1 MYIYKKFT
9 HDDVKINSFVTNKR
23 TNLRSYSTISSS
35 NFVEYHTEY
44 ASQSV
49 DKYSGTGSRE
59 GGISSFALDIHNSRK
74 YFQLSNLLYNNFKLN
89 HYNNYGD
96 IFHMRSSRN
105 LYGSI
110 NILSIPQQTYGENIK
125 HGSLIISGNLPNSDK
140 FIDDKYG
147 NLIDASFTTGSE
159 YFKEEHFREF
169 YLGPVEGYKLYDLN
183 VTDRV
188 YGKEFTK
195 YRKGRELTFG
205 RPHYSE
211 DNLLDDSY
219 YLNSIDYVKMKFTTE
234 SIGGGNFPALKFNG
248 TGSFV
253 RSRHN
258 NTFNFPSNFS
268 ISFYINP
275 HDLNLT
281 EKEYIISKSTT
292 KFGVK
297 DYIGI
302 NNPINL
308 SSTGSQQE
316 QEIPSSNTYPF
327 EIYKI
332 SESLY
337 FDRNDGSKLTSI
349 NMRITGSSPIHVVC
363 QKTGSVMELYYNGI
377 KNNSIS
383 DLTNKEVFNLSNL
396 YIGTKG
402 NIGNY
407 FRGNLSQVM
416 IFSDALNQNQI
427 NNLSQSIDNTPV
439 VGNVFHSNGLV
450 TATKPNY
457 DGLFKPLE
465 AAARYYPLN
474 GIHTS
479 SLGNHLSGSFLDLS
493 TRQQSSSGY
502 FKVDAP
508 VEGST
513 TLGLTK
519 TTNAVFETVTHNNFT
534 GDLMTFSSS
543 LSSSINKR
551 GREFVQ
557 IPNYEFDRR
566 GKWAVSWLMK
576 EAAGYHGTAS
586 AIMGQDTDS
595 SDQGLTTPN
604 IWLWTNAKLRFR
616 DKSGTYFTSQTGITN
631 RSASGHYVI
640 NYDGTDQTAA
650 KMTFYENGNKLG
662 STIEV
667 NITGSTNS
675 GSFMIEALGSGYL
688 SGTNTYG
695 YSGSLGQVMFFDH
708 MLTSQSIQ
716 NLNNNPT
723 EGINPITNIQYR
735 ATHTINENEFYC
747 TIKEEEFNFSNNVTL
762 RNPKTKETGDL
773 ISLVT
778 SSLFRPYITTIG
790 LYDDNYELLA
800 TAKFG
805 QPIQTSN
812 ETDTTFVVRWDT

>member
-9 HDDVKINSFVTNKR
+9 NDDVKVNSFITNKR
-23 TNLRSYSTISSS
+23 VNLRSYNTISSS
-35 NFVEYHTEY
+35 NFVQYHTEY

-49 DKYSGTGSRE
+49 DRFSGTGSRE
-59 GGISSFALDIHNSRK
+59 GEISTFALDIKNSRK

-89 HYNNYGD
+89 HYDTYGD
-96 IFHMRSSRN
+96 VFHMRSSRN
-105 LYGSI
+105 LYK
-110 NILSIPQQTYGENIK
+110 NMNVLSIPQQTYGELIK
-125 HGSLIISGNLPNSDK
+125 PGSLLISGNLPNSDK
-140 FIDDKYG
+140 FVDDKYG
-147 NLIDASFTTGSE
+147 NLIDASFTTGSD
-159 YFKEEHFREF
+159 YFKDEIFKVF
-169 YLGPVEGYKLYDLN
+169 YLGPVDGYKLYDLN

-188 YGKEFTK
+188 YGKQYTK
-195 YRKGRELTFG
+195 YKKGRELTFG
-205 RPHYSE
+205 RPYYSE
-211 DNLLDDSY
+211 ENLLDDSY
-219 YLNSIDYVKMKFTTE
+219 YLNTIDYVQMKFTTE
-234 SIGGGNFPALKFNG
+234 SIGGGDFPALKFDG
-248 TGSFV
+248 TGSFI

-258 NTFNFPSNFS
+258 SDFNFTSDFA

-275 HDLNLT
+275 YDLNLT
-281 EKEYIISKSTT
+281 NKEYLVSKSTT

-297 DYIGI
+297 DNKGL

-308 SSTGSQQE
+308 SETGSQQE
-316 QEIPSSNTYPF
+316 QEIPSDNTFPF

-337 FDRNDGSKLTSI
+337 FDRNDGSQSTTL
-349 NMRITGSSPIHVVC
+349 NMRITGSSPVHVVC
-363 QKTGSVMELYYNGI
+363 QKTGSTMELYYNGVQT
-377 KNNSIS
+377 NTTT
-383 DLTNKEVFNLSNL
+383 DLTNKEVYNLANL

-402 NIGNY
+402 NVGNY

-416 IFSDALNQNQI
+416 IFSDALNQSQI
-427 NNLSQSIDNTPV
+427 SNLSQSIDNTPV
-439 VGNVFHSNGLV
+439 VGNVFHANGLV

-465 AAARYYPLN
+465 ATTRYYPLSPTY
-474 GIHTS
+474 TS

-493 TRQQSSSGY
+493 TRQQTSSGY

-508 VEGST
+508 VYGST
-513 TLGLTK
+513 TTGLIA
-519 TTNAVFETVTHNNFT
+519 TTEATFETVTHNNFS
-534 GDLMTFSSS
+534 GDIMTFSSS
-543 LSSSINKR
+543 ISSSKNKR

-576 EAAGYHGTAS
+576 EAAGYHNTAS

-595 SDQGLTTPN
+595 SDQALTSPN

-616 DKSGTYFTSQTGITN
+616 DRSGTYFTSTTGITN
-631 RSASGHYVI
+631 RSESVHCVI
-640 NYDGTDQTAA
+640 NYDGTDPTAA
-650 KMTFYENGNKLG
+650 QMTFYENGNKLG
-662 STIEV
+662 STIEKD
-667 NITGSTNS
+667 ISGHTNS

-688 SGTNTYG
+688 SSTTTHG

-716 NLNNNPT
+716 NLNNNPE

-735 ATHTINENEFYC
+735 ATHTINEHEYYC
-747 TIKEEEFNFSNNVTL
+747 TIKEEEYNYSNNITL
-762 RNPKTKETGDL
+762 RNPKTKDTGEV

-778 SSLFRPYITTIG
+778 SSLFRPYVTTIG
-790 LYDDNYELLA
+790 LYDDNFELLA
-800 TAKFG
+800 VAKLG

-812 ETDTTFVVRWDT
+812 ETDTTFIVRWDT